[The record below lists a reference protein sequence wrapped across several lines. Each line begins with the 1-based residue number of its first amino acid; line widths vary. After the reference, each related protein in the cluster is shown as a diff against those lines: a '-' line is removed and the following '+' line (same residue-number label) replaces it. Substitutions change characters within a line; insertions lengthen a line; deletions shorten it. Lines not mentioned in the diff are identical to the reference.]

1 MNKPIQQRTLKT
13 RARLVA
19 AAQEIIEEVGHEA
32 LRTEEVVKRAKVAKG
47 TFFAHF
53 PDKDAL
59 LDLLIGEELNT
70 CVDALGELP
79 PPTSVEAL
87 VAQLMP
93 LLDLMSRSRMVFD
106 VIIRYSGAAAIEE
119 VGPIAENFGKQL
131 DLLIRWFDPSGDH
144 PFRRDISPELMGEG
158 VQAFAIQAIAL
169 NFCNL
174 HNDVFIAERLTQYLR
189 AWLLPST

>member
-13 RARLVA
+13 RASLVT
-19 AAQEIIEEVGHEA
+19 AAQEIIDEVGYEA

-59 LDLLIGEELNT
+59 LDLLIGEELNHCIDET
-70 CVDALGELP
+70 GKLPAPKSVDAL
-79 PPTSVEAL
+79 VE
-87 VAQLMP
+87 QLMP
-93 LLDLMSRSRMVFD
+93 LLNLMSRSRMVFD
-106 VIIRYSGAAAIEE
+106 VIVRYSGAAAIEE

-131 DLLIRWFDPSGDH
+131 DLFILWFDPSGDH

-158 VQAFAIQAIAL
+158 VQAFAIQAMAL
-169 NFCNL
+169 KFCNL
-174 HNDVFIAERLTQYLR
+174 HNDVDIAKRLTQYLS
-189 AWLLPST
+189 AWLLPSK